1 MQGTFEIFKDL
12 IQTDSLLVLEI
23 LKNSSENEKLVIFR
37 DFFSSYFRPPTLNLT
52 KIPVNQPIKKIW
64 TIRYEYMNKARKL

>member
-1 MQGTFEIFKDL
+1 MQETFEIFKDL

-37 DFFSSYFRPPTLNLT
+37 VFSSSFFSPPNP
-52 KIPVNQPIKKIW
+52 KSDKNS
-64 TIRYEYMNKARKL
+64 R